1 MAKKKGGIAALIP
14 VALSSMLLGGG
25 AFWMIVGLII
35 GVQCKFDVSVITPVF
50 WILGGSIFVVGLIFF
65 IVVMLLNRRKGNE

>member
-65 IVVMLLNRRKGNE
+65 IVVMLLSRRKGNE